1 MMEKPECKVCDEK
14 KFDRQLAAELLYS
27 LFNPF
32 YSERGAI
39 RPEEFIK
46 SHLNDELKSQYEVFS
61 HIFNDLLQSF
71 GYINP
76 AWAEKLE
83 EYAQARRKAWQEIK
97 EKLLSGEIDRSE
109 VSASELVDYFYDE
122 VVEDLSNEGY
132 IEGVNRLNRKKVVF
146 SSQAERAIGERVLR
160 LALQNLGN
168 KGYGEH
174 ESEKKGT
181 SVFLGSEIEEFDEF
195 MHTFDTLDIQ
205 ETLVNAA
212 LRNRKLGIEERDL
225 VVRQP
230 KHTEK
235 CVYVMLID
243 VSDSMRGRKIIGAIE
258 AALALKKAIK
268 SKAHDELHVIAF
280 NHNVRYAR
288 EGEIMNLNARGRTD
302 IGLALKKAREILRER
317 HGTGVVLLITDGE
330 PTSSYSPFITPWMC
344 AVREAENLRMVD
356 ARLTIVTFGKEHRF
370 LDLCNRMARAARK
383 SSVLF
388 FPNPL
393 DLKSFLVRSY
403 MR

>member
-1 MMEKPECKVCDEK
+1 MKKPECRVCGEK
-14 KFDRQLAAELLYS
+14 NFDRQLAAELLYS

-32 YSERGAI
+32 YSERGII

-46 SHLNDELKSQYEVFS
+46 NYLNDELKGQYEVFS

-76 AWAEKLE
+76 AWSDRLE
-83 EYAQARRKAWQEIK
+83 EYAQARKKAWEEIK
-97 EKLLSGEIDRSE
+97 KKLLTGEIDRSE
-109 VSASELVDYFYDE
+109 ISASELVDYFYDE
-122 VVEDLSNEGY
+122 VVEDLFNEGY
-132 IEGVNRLNRKKVVF
+132 IKGVISRLNRKKVVF
-146 SSQAERAIGERVLR
+146 SSQAERAVGEKVLR
-160 LALQNLGN
+160 LALQSLGN

-174 ESEKKGT
+174 ESGKRGV
-181 SVFLGSEIEEFDEF
+181 SVVLGSEIERFDEF
-195 MHTFDTLDIQ
+195 IHTFDMLDIQ

-212 LRNRKLGIEERDL
+212 LRNRELEIEEKDM

-230 KHTEK
+230 KHVEK
-235 CVYVMLID
+235 CIYVMLID

-280 NHNVRYAR
+280 NHNVRSIR

-302 IGLALKKAREILRER
+302 IGLALKRAREILRGR
-317 HGTGVVLLITDGE
+317 RGTGVVLLITDGE
-330 PTSSYSPFITPWMC
+330 PTSSYSPFITPWRC
-344 AVREAENLRMVD
+344 AVKEAENLRTVD
-356 ARLTIVTFGKEHRF
+356 ARLTIVMFGKEHRF

-393 DLKSFLVRSY
+393 DLKSFLVKSY
-403 MR
+403 IR